1 MAFDTQITDLVG
13 GEIDQTAC
21 DQWAADAC
29 KEIIHQLPANLKE
42 KCSTVSLLNNSATT
56 MDLDGVGD
64 ILYVTRLSAN
74 SGGFQVPCREIP
86 SKYGGLATDSSDLNY
101 YGTAS
106 DPVFWIQSNTSDA
119 GTLFVKPDPDATQV
133 AYVHHITYP
142 SVNVSDVS
150 TIANFPDEAEHL
162 VVLYV
167 ATRQLLQYMSSTTLS
182 TFSLSAS
189 APSAPTIATV
199 SYTDATNADASATA
213 VGAVTVGTVAKAA
226 MDGNVPTYT
235 KPAFTSSSAFLTEM
249 EAGTIDNA
257 ASDVDFEHWFSI
269 AGQYIDSEDL
279 ELASSHLQ
287 KITTF
292 LNAYQADMQN
302 ELNEFNKE
310 NVRYQANVQAEITKA
325 NADLQKVINQANI
338 DAQDA
343 RQEAQQATNIDQFN
357 KAQDQALNLANA
369 AKQMEDIIA
378 NNNSLLQKF
387 NSEISKYSASVNGE
401 VQAYTQQVVEKTNE
415 YQWYGDQYA
424 KLSAEY
430 QRGLAALKGA

>member
-13 GEIDQTAC
+13 GTIDQTAC

-106 DPVFWIQSNTSDA
+106 DPVFWTQSNTSDA

-167 ATRQLLQYMSSTTLS
+167 ATRQLLQYQSTMSSS
-182 TFSLSAS
+182 WNSD
-189 APSAPTIATV
+189 I
-199 SYTDATNADASATA
+199 TNALGKVTAALGKMDTHTWDNEETFKTTNSQITRVKDALDKVSSLIE
-213 VGAVTVGTVAKAA
+213 G
-226 MDGNVPTYT
+226 D
-235 KPAFTSSSAFLTEM
+235 KPASSYDAHDLL
-249 EAGTIDNA
+249 A
-257 ASDVDFEHWFSI
+257 A
-269 AGQYIDSEDL
+269 EDL
-279 ELASSHLQ
+279 ELLSGNLQIASMEINRASSHIAEWNAIGAMALQ
-287 KITTF
+287 
-292 LNAYQADMQN
+292 D
-302 ELNEFNKE
+302 
-310 NVRYQANVQAEITKA
+310 ANGSIGEAGARLQQDITK
-325 NADLQKVINQANI
+325 
-338 DAQDA
+338 
-343 RQEAQQATNIDQFN
+343 
-357 KAQDQALNLANA
+357 
-369 AKQMEDIIA
+369 
-378 NNNSLLQKF
+378 
-387 NSEISKYSASVNGE
+387 
-401 VQAYTQQVVEKTNE
+401 

-424 KLSAEY
+424 KLNAEY